1 MDKKLKELLEK
12 LDLSFDQVRQKLAVA
27 AGDAWIR
34 DVYDSWFVYENN
46 NAATMGVGDGKTF
59 KRSYVID
66 KETGVVTLGDPV
78 EVIAQMTY
86 YAVGQESADLEISGE
101 LIPLI
106 EKAVRKDGT
115 MAIKIIQPGW
125 GSSGFYPADVL
136 ERDGPKVFTKG
147 LHSFWNHPSISEE
160 KDRPERDLRDLAGVL
175 TQDAHWDANGPAGPG
190 LYGEAQVMEQYRS
203 AVSELAPH
211 IGMSIRAYGKAREGE
226 VDGRKGNIISELASA
241 RSVDVV
247 TAAGAGG
254 RILELFESAGRL
266 PAKGVVEVNEEE
278 ARLLKEANEALK
290 AQVAERDT
298 QLTAQE
304 TRIASLREVVL
315 THRAQDVAE
324 QVLKEIEM
332 PEPTRQRI
340 LRNQVERPVVNA
352 DGTLD
357 EVSYR
362 EQVKVVAQA
371 EIAYIKAVAEA
382 DKAYRNDLRGSG
394 KIIGMG
400 GGSTDTG
407 AATLKESFKSMYL
420 KQGKS
425 AEEAERMSSV
435 AAQGR

>member
-1 MDKKLKELLEK
+1 MDAKLKALLEK
-12 LDLSFDQVRQKLAVA
+12 LDLSFDKIREKLAVA
-27 AGDAWIR
+27 AGNAWIR

-46 NAATMGVGDGKTF
+46 NADTMGVGDGKTYR
-59 KRSYVID
+59 RSYVID
-66 KETGVVTLGDPV
+66 QSTSVVTLGDPV

-147 LHSFWNHPSISEE
+147 LHSYWNHPSASEE
-160 KDRPERDLRDLAGVL
+160 RDRPERDLRDLAGVL
-175 TQDAHWDANGPAGPG
+175 TKDAYWDANGSAGPG

-254 RILELFESAGRL
+254 KILELFESAGRI
-266 PAKGVVEVNEEE
+266 PAKGADQVTEEE
-278 ARLLKEANEALK
+278 AKVLREANEALK
-290 AQVAERDT
+290 AQVIQKD
-298 QLTAQE
+298 E
-304 TRIASLREVVL
+304 TIATKEALIASLKEAVLMRQAQEVATSAL
-315 THRAQDVAE
+315 A
-324 QVLKEIEM
+324 EIEM
-332 PEPTRQRI
+332 PAPTRQRI
-340 LRNQVERPVVNA
+340 LTAQAAIPVRGE
-352 DGTLD
+352 DGNLN
-357 EVSYR
+357 ESAYR
-362 EQVKVVAQA
+362 EQVKTAAQA
-371 EIAYIKAVAEA
+371 EIAYINEV
-382 DKAYRNDLRGSG
+382 RGSG
-394 KIIGMG
+394 KIMGMG
-400 GGSTDTG
+400 AG
-407 AATLKESFKSMYL
+407 ATNNEGVHAALVEAFKRMGL
-420 KQGKS
+420 S
-425 AEEAERMSSV
+425 AESAEV
-435 AAQGR
+435 AANGRMRI